1 MLVYFK
7 NKDQNFPKVNVEP
20 KETMEELVNKFQE
33 LGSVEKVRLTMIR
46 HSCNCGNDLTDVLL
60 EGISKEISILVD
72 SDNSS
77 QISGF
82 TVYSI
87 YEELDS
93 KSIRESVLDDV

>member
-46 HSCNCGNDLTDVLL
+46 YSCNCGNDLTDALL